1 MAIALDSLLLNLDR
15 NNFVSL
21 LPFYWAAAT
30 TWFSIRSR
38 KFLRFAVISDTAML
52 IVVYSIVR
60 TLDIDLYRWPVVM
73 IALFAGVVFLQALA
87 FLFSLPREIKL
98 RTREAIPAV
107 LVILALILLGGALFL
122 GPSQRRAL
130 EKGGGLLEPK
140 LFSFDFSQFL
150 RLDSEIS
157 VNDDLILIVKKESDY
172 FDEHILLR
180 RSVLSGYS
188 RKQGFYRIEELD
200 ERTHPQRLPGR
211 TTELPSHNAAG
222 RTRSVN
228 QEYFLV
234 NFDGAAFI
242 GMNEPVSVTPY
253 ENWDASSFRS
263 AYKVESLVSTAGP
276 RELSRAG
283 RNQPGAEELGLSD
296 AEFKTYT
303 EYSGDERIR
312 SLAEEITQGPDRYAD
327 KVRKIHDYLKFGEY
341 RYSLKPGIAPDGDQL
356 GWFLFQSKKGYC
368 SYYAFAMTLLLRSL
382 GIPAR
387 LAAGLFIDLSTNTF
401 DYYPVRA
408 DMAHA
413 WVEVPF
419 PGQGWIE
426 FDPTSENLAEG
437 EEFRFSAGVDPQL
450 FEKLMREIIE
460 NRSLLRAKEG
470 TDAAQTPASSL
481 AKTAAA
487 LLRKYWLAPILLI
500 VAAMWLIIR
509 CRYLFAFF
517 LYRDRRKKAVQLWKH
532 AGRLLRL
539 AGLAPGAAESES
551 EWAHNTDRRI
561 SGIYAMYQNAAAARF
576 APVFTE
582 DDFASQRQN
591 YLVFCAAYK
600 QNIPVWRRLISWL
613 LPPLALLLSPAG
625 IA

>member
-1 MAIALDSLLLNLDR
+1 
-15 NNFVSL
+15 
-21 LPFYWAAAT
+21 
-30 TWFSIRSR
+30 
-38 KFLRFAVISDTAML
+38 
-52 IVVYSIVR
+52 
-60 TLDIDLYRWPVVM
+60 
-73 IALFAGVVFLQALA
+73 
-87 FLFSLPREIKL
+87 
-98 RTREAIPAV
+98 
-107 LVILALILLGGALFL
+107 
-122 GPSQRRAL
+122 
-130 EKGGGLLEPK
+130 
-140 LFSFDFSQFL
+140 
-150 RLDSEIS
+150 
-157 VNDDLILIVKKESDY
+157 
-172 FDEHILLR
+172 
-180 RSVLSGYS
+180 
-188 RKQGFYRIEELD
+188 
-200 ERTHPQRLPGR
+200 
-211 TTELPSHNAAG
+211 
-222 RTRSVN
+222 
-228 QEYFLV
+228 V

-263 AYKVESLVSTAGP
+263 AYKVESLVSTASP
-276 RELSRAG
+276 WELSRAA
-283 RNQPGAEELGLSD
+283 RNWPGAEELGLSD

-312 SLAEEITQGPDRYAD
+312 SFAEEITQGLDRYAD
-327 KVRKIHDYLKFGEY
+327 KVRKIHDYLKFGDY

-387 LAAGLFIDLSTNTF
+387 LAAGFFIDLSTNTF

-460 NRSLLRAKEG
+460 NRNLLRAKEG
-470 TDAAQTPASSL
+470 ADAAQPPPASSL

-487 LLRKYWLAPILLI
+487 VLRKYWLAPLLLG
-500 VAAMWLIIR
+500 VVLLWLNIR
-509 CRYLFAFF
+509 CQYLFGFF
-517 LYRDRRKKAVQLWKH
+517 LCRDRRKKAIRLWKH
-532 AGRLLRL
+532 AGRRLRL

-561 SGIYAMYQNAAAARF
+561 SGIYSIYQSAAAARF

-582 DDFASQRQN
+582 DDFALLLEN
-591 YLVFCAAYK
+591 YRVFCAAYK
-600 QNIPVWRRLISWL
+600 QNIPVWRRLIAWL
-613 LPPLALLLSPAG
+613 FPPLFVIRRDGQNSPTQKP
-625 IA
+625 